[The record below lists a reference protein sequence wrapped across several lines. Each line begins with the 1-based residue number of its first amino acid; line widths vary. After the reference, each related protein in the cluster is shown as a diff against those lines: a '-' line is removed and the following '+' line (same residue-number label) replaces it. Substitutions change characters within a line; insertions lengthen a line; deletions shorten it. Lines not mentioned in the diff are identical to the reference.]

1 MDTKLK
7 NNKLYIRLIIVM
19 TILIA
24 SIGMVLSYQSIKS
37 YSNNF
42 VYNIYEDDDFSKNL
56 VESTYGLYYKIY
68 VENNEKIRP
77 VQLMLGLKPG
87 ASSEFTS
94 EKAQIRDGF
103 DDDIN
108 SYIENL
114 NRDLKNLDYYV
125 IDKSKNLTKQS
136 SSGNLNEIDSTNKN
150 VQESLKSKY
159 DFYISID
166 FDDKGNMKID
176 KVHGADER
184 TIESNINDNKQASLY
199 LGEDVYEL
207 EPIKNMKFVY
217 GVPKDL
223 KYMDNIAY
231 KKLNEKETSYTWAS
245 RFFINAAMIF
255 VALAAILIPYKEV
268 KELKLFNKLVK
279 IPVEI
284 VVFLIYLIY
293 VFTYWGSYRLII
305 KTINKEAII
314 SFIQLTQDTN
324 NIINYLVNLVYWV
337 LVFSIIFTGVIML
350 KHIIKTRHTTYLKDN
365 SLIYKSIKYI
375 NIKFKNAKEWM
386 FDIKLGKDNKKKI
399 VSILLINLIVVSL
412 IFFIVIYISNYSYLD
427 GIYVIYFI
435 GFFVTIYTIVLY
447 FIIKKKYIDINNDY
461 NKLLD
466 ITKDI
471 ASGNLDRELN
481 ADLGAF
487 NMLKNQI
494 QNIQTGFKK
503 AVEEEVKSQKMKTEL
518 ISNVSHDLKTPLTSI
533 ITYVDLLKDES
544 LTDEKRRIYIDTLDR
559 KSERLRVL
567 IEDLF
572 EVSKVNS
579 GNVSLNVIDVD
590 VVSLMKQTLLEVDDK
605 MRASNLNIRTN
616 FPDEKLILQLDSQ
629 RTFRVFE
636 NLLINISKYAM
647 NSSRVYIDIINEEEV
662 VNISFKN
669 MTAEEIDF
677 NVEDLVERF
686 VRGDK
691 SRNTEGSGLG
701 LAIAKSFVELQGG
714 TFNVSTDGDLF
725 KVVIALKK

>member
-24 SIGMVLSYQSIKS
+24 SIVMVLSYQSIKK
-37 YSNNF
+37 YSNNYT
-42 VYNIYEDDDFSKNL
+42 YNIYEDDDFEKKL

-68 VENNEKIRP
+68 DENNEKIRP
-77 VQLMLGLKPG
+77 VQLMLYLKPG
-87 ASSEFTS
+87 VDSEYTS

-103 DDDIN
+103 DNAIN

-125 IDKSKNLTKQS
+125 IDKSNNLTKQS

-150 VQESLKSKY
+150 FQESLKSKY

-176 KVHGADER
+176 KVHGADEKN
-184 TIESNINDNKQASLY
+184 IELNINDNKQSSLY

-223 KYMDNIAY
+223 KYMDNIAFKKINQEQNSYTMASMVFISIDVIFVTLVAILMPY
-231 KKLNEKETSYTWAS
+231 KKL
-245 RFFINAAMIF
+245 
-255 VALAAILIPYKEV
+255 
-268 KELKLFNKLVK
+268 KELKIFNKLIK
-279 IPVEI
+279 IPLEI
-284 VVFLIYLIY
+284 VAFLVLLAYDCAYLDSHQLMIKA
-293 VFTYWGSYRLII
+293 LNNNDII
-305 KTINKEAII
+305 I
-314 SFIQLTQDTN
+314 
-324 NIINYLVNLVYWV
+324 YLVNLAYWV
-337 LVFSIIFTGVIML
+337 VVFSIMFIGVIIL
-350 KHIIKTRHTTYLKDN
+350 KHIIKTRHTTYLKDH
-365 SLIYKSIKYI
+365 SLIYKSVKYI

-386 FDIKLGKDNKKKI
+386 FDIELGKDNKKKI

-412 IFFIVIYISNYSYLD
+412 IFVMVIYILTYSYLD

-481 ADLGAF
+481 SDLGTF

-494 QNIQTGFKK
+494 QNIQIGFKK

-544 LTDEKRRIYIDTLDR
+544 LTYEKRRIYIDTLDR

-579 GNVSLNVIDVD
+579 GNVSLNIIDVD

-629 RTFRVFE
+629 RMFRVFE

-647 NSSRVYIDIINEEEV
+647 DSSRVYIDILNEEEV

-725 KVVIALKK
+725 KVVITLKK